1 MELQMKNSS
10 LLRAAVAS
18 IILIGFSAAAHAQSE
33 PQKKNPAQSQKPAA
47 KPHKVWT
54 EDNLSTV
61 RTPADMYIEAQDRQ
75 STTAAN
81 ANATA
86 TASVQTAAEKQPAAN
101 SQKPAKTPP
110 LAHAKSADDA
120 DFKIE
125 WEKKDIQGQEEYLVR
140 MQNELEQAPPEQK
153 EHIQKLIEQHTQI
166 LADTRKELQGLEE
179 QKKDFQK
186 SPAAQSSPSNS
197 QPPSQ

>member
-1 MELQMKNSS
+1 MELRMKNRS
-10 LLRAAVAS
+10 LLRAVVAS
-18 IILIGFSAAAHAQSE
+18 TILIGFSATAYAQSE
-33 PQKKNPAQSQKPAA
+33 PQKKNAAASRSQKPAS

-61 RTPADMYIEAQDRQ
+61 RTPADNYVEAKDRQ
-75 STTAAN
+75 STSTTAAN
-81 ANATA
+81 AS
-86 TASVQTAAEKQPAAN
+86 ASTQTAAEKPGAN
-101 SQKPAKTPP
+101 SQQPVKTPP
-110 LAHAKSADDA
+110 LAHAKSAGDA

-140 MQNELEQAPPEQK
+140 MQGELEQAPPEQQ
-153 EHIQKLIEQHTQI
+153 EHIQKLIEQHKQI
-166 LADTRKELQGLEE
+166 LADTKKELQGLQE

-186 SPAAQSSPSNS
+186 NPAGNQ

>member
-1 MELQMKNSS
+1 MELRMKNSS

-18 IILIGFSAAAHAQSE
+18 TVLIGFSATAYAQSE
-33 PQKKNPAQSQKPAA
+33 PQKKDATTSAQNQKTAP

-61 RTPADMYIEAQDRQ
+61 RTPADKYIEAKDLQ

-81 ANATA
+81 A
-86 TASVQTAAEKQPAAN
+86 TASVQTAAEKQPAGN
-101 SQKPAKTPP
+101 SQKPKTAP
-110 LAHAKSADDA
+110 LAHAKSAEDA

-125 WEKKDIQGQEEYLVR
+125 WEKKDIQGQEEYLTR
-140 MQNELEQAPPEQK
+140 MQDELSQASPEQR
-153 EHIQKLIEQHTQI
+153 EHIQKLIEQHKQI
-166 LADTRKELQGLEE
+166 LADTQKELQGLQE

-186 SPAAQSSPSNS
+186 NPAGQTAPAGS

>member
-1 MELQMKNSS
+1 MELRMKNRS

-18 IILIGFSAAAHAQSE
+18 TILIGFSAMAYAQSE
-33 PQKKNPAQSQKPAA
+33 PQKKNAAASQSQKPAP

-61 RTPADMYIEAQDRQ
+61 RTPADNYVEAKDRQ
-75 STTAAN
+75 STSTTAAN
-81 ANATA
+81 ASALTQTA
-86 TASVQTAAEKQPAAN
+86 TEKPGAN

-110 LAHAKSADDA
+110 LAHAKSAEDA

-140 MQNELEQAPPEQK
+140 MQGELEQAPPDQR
-153 EHIQKLIEQHTQI
+153 EHIQKLIEQHKQI
-166 LADTRKELQGLEE
+166 LADTRNELKGLEE

-186 SPAAQSSPSNS
+186 NPAGQSASANQ

>member
-1 MELQMKNSS
+1 MKNSS
-10 LLRAAVAS
+10 LSRAVVAFT
-18 IILIGFSAAAHAQSE
+18 IVIGFSVAAYAQSE
-33 PQKKNPAQSQKPAA
+33 PQKKNAANSAQQGQKPAP

-61 RTPADMYIEAQDRQ
+61 RTQADNYIEAKDRQ
-75 STTAAN
+75 STAAAN
-81 ANATA
+81 A
-86 TASVQTAAEKQPAAN
+86 TASVQPAAEKQPAAN
-101 SQKPAKTPP
+101 SQKPSKTPP
-110 LAHAKSADDA
+110 LAHAKSAEDA

-140 MQNELEQAPPEQK
+140 MQGELEQAPPEQK

-166 LADTRKELQGLEE
+166 LADTRKELQGLEQ

-186 SPAAQSSPSNS
+186 NPPAQGSSSES

>member
-1 MELQMKNSS
+1 MEHRMRNISV
-10 LLRAAVAS
+10 LRAVVAS
-18 IILIGFSAAAHAQSE
+18 TILIGFSATAHAQSE
-33 PQKKNPAQSQKPAA
+33 PQKKNKTAPAQNQQPAS

-61 RTPADMYIEAQDRQ
+61 RTPADSYTEAKGRQ
-75 STTAAN
+75 SAGSHSEAA
-81 ANATA
+81 AVQD
-86 TASVQTAAEKQPAAN
+86 ASEKQPAAN

-110 LAHAKSADDA
+110 LAHAKSVEDA
-120 DFKIE
+120 NFKIE
-125 WEKKDIQGQEEYLVR
+125 WEKRDIQGQEEYLVR
-140 MQNELEQAPPEQK
+140 MQDELEQAPPDQK

-186 SPAAQSSPSNS
+186 NPAGQSAPAAQ
-197 QPPSQ
+197 QTPSQ